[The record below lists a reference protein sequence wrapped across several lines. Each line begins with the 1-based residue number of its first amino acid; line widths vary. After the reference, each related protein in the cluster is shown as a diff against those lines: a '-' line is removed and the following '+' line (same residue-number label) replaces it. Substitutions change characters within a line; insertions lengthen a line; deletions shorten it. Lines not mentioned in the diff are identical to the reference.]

1 MSTTF
6 ESIRLSGFL
15 SFKPDAPAIELRPLN
30 VIIGPN
36 GTGKSNLLEAFSLL
50 RSTAMDVSAAVR
62 EGGGALE
69 WLWKGPEGT
78 LSAAIDTKFHCPLV
92 RQPLRHLFDFTATD
106 QRMEVIDE
114 RLENRYPNHPEED
127 DVFFYYRWQH
137 GRPVIS
143 ARTLGPVNDET
154 GFVDRVVRGLDEAAP
169 PGGLTARKLVRI
181 EIPPNQSILS
191 QRRDPDTYPE
201 VTATAELFSRIQVFR
216 EWTFGRN
223 ALARRPQAADLP
235 TDYLLPDLSNLGLV
249 LNELQH
255 QTGKWTRFQEACS
268 RFLPRFKQL
277 TTRIVSNTVQIYI
290 HEENL
295 SSPIPATRLSDGTL
309 RFLGLLAIL
318 FGARDYPLICIEEPE
333 LGLHPDAIAFLAE
346 LLIEASTL
354 TQIIVTTHSEALIS
368 ALGEHVDSVLVC
380 QHTPVTGTTLTR
392 LNPEALAEWLGD
404 YSLGDIWRMGEIGGN
419 P

>member
-15 SFKPDAPAIELRPLN
+15 SFKPDAQEIELRPLN

-50 RSTAMDVSAAVR
+50 RSMAIDVSAAVR

-69 WLWKGPEGT
+69 WLWKGPGDT
-78 LSAAIDTKFHCPLV
+78 SSAIIDTKFKFPEI
-92 RQPLRHLFDFTATD
+92 RQSLRHLFAFTAVD
-106 QRMEVIDE
+106 QRMEVSDE
-114 RLENRYPNHPEED
+114 RLENKAPNFPEAD

-137 GRPVIS
+137 GRPVTS
-143 ARTLGPVNDET
+143 ARNLGPVNDET
-154 GFVDRVVRGLDEAAP
+154 GFVEAVMRGLDEGGHP
-169 PGGLTARKLVRI
+169 VGLTARKLVRI
-181 EIPPNQSILS
+181 EIPANQSILS

-201 VTATAELFSRIQVFR
+201 ITSTAELFSRIQVFR

-223 ALARRPQAADLP
+223 APARRPQAADLP
-235 TDYLLPDLSNLGLV
+235 TDFLLPDLSNLGLV

-255 QTGKWTRFQEACS
+255 QPGKWTRFQEACA

-277 TTRIVSNTVQIYI
+277 TTRIVSNTVQIYV

-318 FGARDYPLICIEEPE
+318 LGARDYPLICIEEPE
-333 LGLHPDAIAFLAE
+333 LGLHPDAIALLAE
-346 LLIEASTL
+346 LLIEASAL
-354 TQIIVTTHSEALIS
+354 TQVIVTTHSESLIS
-368 ALGEHVDSVLVC
+368 ALGERVDSILVC
-380 QHTPVTGTTLTR
+380 QHTPVTGTTLKVR
-392 LNPEALAEWLGD
+392 ARCPHAERFFTTLE
-404 YSLGDIWRMGEIGGN
+404 SLITN
-419 P
+419 